1 MSFDKIKAMRN
12 AERFLSQGKIR
23 AAINEYQRIVEN
35 DPKDFSTLN
44 ILGDL
49 HAKNFNK
56 QEAVGCFT
64 QVAEHY
70 NNQGFSHKAI
80 AIYNKIFRIEPDSME
95 ISAKLAQLYHLKG
108 SVAEARRHYTSLA
121 EQYQSKGRK
130 IEALAIWKQIA
141 ELDPNNT
148 EIYLK
153 IADTYWQENQS
164 DDAVWAFVE
173 AGLRLN
179 KQEKYESSLTAFSRA
194 LEIKKDDLRALKGF
208 VKAQICL
215 GDAEEAAA
223 ALEKILQEQPYNRDI
238 LYLLVDCYLEANK
251 LDEAE
256 KTIFKL
262 VEQEPANYPKF
273 LELVKLHLKANN
285 LATAVRILTQSS
297 EHLLVGGQAEEFFE
311 WTNEILA
318 RNPEQTDAMRLLVQY
333 YNWQRDIGSLKDSLE
348 RLVEVARLNGDL
360 ESERYA
366 LSQLILTAPKKE
378 NTTRLQEIN
387 TAQGFEPDAGIDAET
402 LIQTP
407 QFENFSAVE
416 NIETSVQNGGLA
428 EYNFAELQSSYNEVK
443 DPYNFETSSGSVYNE
458 SSNGTSGS
466 EIYQGTYSP
475 EIITDT
481 LPEPEIIDFETFTPS
496 EITPE
501 SELKLSDELKLQK
514 ELESIE
520 FYIEQGYQ
528 DLAAKSLDDLE
539 AKFGVQKE
547 IANFRARLNDS
558 SPKLPEVEI
567 VTEQAAPTVKKKA
580 KAKKPKAENLESF
593 DDLKDETEI
602 DEQDKN
608 SIDDKYE
615 THFHMATAYKE
626 MGLLEEAIREFQDAI
641 NLIEMNDGTRR
652 FFHCSN
658 LLGHCFLEKQMPNL
672 AAVWYQRSLE
682 VADLEIEEKHA
693 LFYELGNAHQAGG
706 DTKVSV
712 NYFEKIYAEDVNY
725 RDVSQR
731 LKNLRNGSSN
741 I

>member
-580 KAKKPKAENLESF
+580 KAKKSKAENLESF

-693 LFYELGNAHQAGG
+693 LFYELGNAYQAGG

-731 LKNLRNGSSN
+731 LKNLRNGGSN
-741 I
+741 K